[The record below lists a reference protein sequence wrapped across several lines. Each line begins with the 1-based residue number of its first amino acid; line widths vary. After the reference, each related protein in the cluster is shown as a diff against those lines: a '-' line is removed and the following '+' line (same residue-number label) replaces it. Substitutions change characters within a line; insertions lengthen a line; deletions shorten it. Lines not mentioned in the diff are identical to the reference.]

1 MSEFPSDPSR
11 AVTNIVVASPRSS
24 IAPSEDLRSV
34 VSDQELPIILAG
46 RLEDELAQ
54 ELSVGGF
61 GEDGP
66 GRELKAMGKKARS
79 TPYDPTAVQV
89 AHKDKGEWIW
99 PDWRG
104 MY

>member
-34 VSDQELPIILAG
+34 VSDQELPIILA
-46 RLEDELAQ
+46 Q
-54 ELSVGGF
+54 EFSVGGF

>member
-1 MSEFPSDPSR
+1 
-11 AVTNIVVASPRSS
+11 
-24 IAPSEDLRSV
+24 
-34 VSDQELPIILAG
+34 
-46 RLEDELAQ
+46 
-54 ELSVGGF
+54 
-61 GEDGP
+61 
-66 GRELKAMGKKARS
+66 MGKKARS